1 MSDSADRTIPAT
13 PRRREAARQQGAM
26 PASAS
31 LAWVASA
38 VVVVALLPG
47 WMRTTLPAAADM
59 VRGVIA
65 TATSVRADTPAVSE
79 LVPMSILAPSLGLVL
94 AAAAAGLAVRALCD
108 GISWQ
113 PARIAF
119 DLTRIDPLSGARR
132 VFSGRTVMAI
142 MGNAAALL
150 LLGGVAYAV
159 AGPLLGSGTL
169 GDPTR
174 AALLAWRQL
183 GWLVAAAAVIA
194 ACQYALARLRFEK
207 AIRMTPQEF
216 ADEQKSM
223 QADPKVRLM
232 QQKRRATPTP
242 HA

>member
-13 PRRREAARQQGAM
+13 PRRREAARRQGAM
-26 PASAS
+26 PASAA

-47 WMRTTLPAAADM
+47 WMRSTLPAAAEM

-65 TATSVRADTPAVSE
+65 GATSPRADTPSLGE
-79 LVPMSILAPSLGLVL
+79 LLPASLLAPTLGLVL
-94 AAAAAGLAVRALCD
+94 AAAAAGLAVRGLCD
-108 GISWQ
+108 GIGWHPGRVS
-113 PARIAF
+113 PDFA
-119 DLTRIDPLSGARR
+119 RIDPLAGLRR
-132 VFSGRTVMAI
+132 VFSGRSMMTV

-150 LLGGVAYAV
+150 LLGSVASVV
-159 AGPLLGSGTL
+159 AGPLFGAGTV
-169 GDPTR
+169 GDPAR
-174 AALLAWRQL
+174 AAMLAWWQL

-194 ACQYALARLRFEK
+194 ACQYAVARLRFEK

-232 QQKRRATPTP
+232 QQRRRALP
-242 HA
+242 

>member
-26 PASAS
+26 PGSAS

-47 WMRTTLPAAADM
+47 WMRATLPAAAEM
-59 VRGVIA
+59 VRGSMANA
-65 TATSVRADTPAVSE
+65 TAVRAETPALSQLLPMA
-79 LVPMSILAPSLGLVL
+79 LVAPSLGLVV
-94 AAAAAGLAVRALCD
+94 AAAAAGLAVRGVCD
-108 GISWQ
+108 GIGWHPGRVAPDFS
-113 PARIAF
+113 
-119 DLTRIDPLSGARR
+119 RIDPLAGLRR
-132 VFSGRTVMAI
+132 VFSGRSVLTVI
-142 MGNAAALL
+142 GNAAALL
-150 LLGGVAYAV
+150 LLGVVAVAV
-159 AGPLLGSGTL
+159 AGPLIASGTV
-169 GDPTR
+169 GDPAR
-174 AALLAWRQL
+174 AAMLAWRQL

-194 ACQYALARLRFEK
+194 ACQYALARLRFEN

-232 QQKRRATPTP
+232 QQKRAYKP
-242 HA
+242 

>member
-47 WMRTTLPAAADM
+47 WMRSTLPAAAEM
-59 VRGVIA
+59 VRGTIV
-65 TATSVRADTPAVSE
+65 TAMSNHTDTPALSE
-79 LVPMSILAPSLGLVL
+79 LMPMALLAPSLGLVV
-94 AAAAAGLAVRALCD
+94 AAAAAGLAVRGVCD

-113 PARIAF
+113 PGRIAP
-119 DLTRIDPLSGARR
+119 DLARIDPLAGFRR
-132 VFSGRTVMAI
+132 VFSGRSVMTVV
-142 MGNAAALL
+142 GNAAALV

-169 GDPTR
+169 GDPAR
-174 AALLAWRQL
+174 AAMLAWRQL

-194 ACQYALARLRFEK
+194 ACQYALARLRFEQ

-232 QQKRRATPTP
+232 QQRRRAT
-242 HA
+242 

>member
-26 PASAS
+26 PASAA

-47 WMRTTLPAAADM
+47 WMRATLPAAAEM
-59 VRGVIA
+59 VRGVMANA
-65 TATSVRADTPAVSE
+65 TAVRGETPTLGE
-79 LVPMSILAPSLGLVL
+79 LVPMMLVAPSLGLVL
-94 AAAAAGLAVRALCD
+94 AAAAAGLAVRGVCD
-108 GISWQ
+108 GIGWH
-113 PARIAF
+113 PGRVVVDFA
-119 DLTRIDPLSGARR
+119 RIDPLAGMRR
-132 VFSGRTVMAI
+132 VFSGRAVMTVI
-142 MGNAAALL
+142 GNAAALV
-150 LLGGVAYAV
+150 LLGAVANAI
-159 AGPLLGSGTL
+159 AGPLVGSGTL
-169 GDPTR
+169 GDPAR
-174 AALLAWRQL
+174 AALFAWRQL

-194 ACQYALARLRFEK
+194 ACQYAVARLRFEK

-232 QQKRRATPTP
+232 QQRRRPTPTP

>member
-13 PRRREAARQQGAM
+13 PRRREAARRQGAM

-38 VVVVALLPG
+38 FVVVALLPG
-47 WMRTTLPAAADM
+47 WMRATLPAAAEM
-59 VRGVIA
+59 VRGVMANA
-65 TATSVRADTPAVSE
+65 TAVRADTPALSQLLPMA
-79 LVPMSILAPSLGLVL
+79 LVAPSLGLVV
-94 AAAAAGLAVRALCD
+94 AAAAAGLAVRGVCD
-108 GISWQ
+108 GIGWH
-113 PARIAF
+113 PGRALP
-119 DLTRIDPLSGARR
+119 DLSRIDPLGGLQR
-132 VFSGRTVMAI
+132 VFSGRSVMAVI
-142 MGNAAALL
+142 GNAAALL
-150 LLGGVAYAV
+150 LLGGVAVAV
-159 AGPLLGSGTL
+159 AGPLIGAGTV
-169 GDPTR
+169 GDPAR
-174 AALLAWRQL
+174 AAMLAWRQL

-232 QQKRRATPTP
+232 QQKRRAFKP
-242 HA
+242 

>member
-13 PRRREAARQQGAM
+13 PRRREAARRQGAL

-47 WMRTTLPAAADM
+47 WTRSTLPAAAEM
-59 VRGVIA
+59 VRGVI
-65 TATSVRADTPAVSE
+65 VRAASPGDAS
-79 LVPMSILAPSLGLVL
+79 PSLGELLPASLLAPTLALVL
-94 AAAAAGLAVRALCD
+94 AAAAAGLAVRGLCD
-108 GISWQ
+108 GIGWH
-113 PARIAF
+113 PARAVP
-119 DLTRIDPLSGARR
+119 DLARIDPLAGLRR
-132 VFSGRTVMAI
+132 VFSGRSLLTIV
-142 MGNAAALL
+142 GNAVALV
-150 LLGGVAYAV
+150 LLGTVAV
-159 AGPLLGSGTL
+159 AVAAPLFGAGTV
-169 GDPTR
+169 GDPAR
-174 AALLAWRQL
+174 AAMLAWRPL

-223 QADPKVRLM
+223 QADPKVRLL
-232 QQKRRATPTP
+232 QQRRRA
-242 HA
+242 

>member
-13 PRRREAARQQGAM
+13 PRRREAARRQGAM
-26 PASAS
+26 PASAA

-47 WMRTTLPAAADM
+47 WMRATLPAAAEM
-59 VRGVIA
+59 VRGVMA
-65 TATSVRADTPAVSE
+65 AATSARADTPALAE
-79 LVPMSILAPSLGLVL
+79 LVPMALVAPSLGLMV
-94 AAAAAGLAVRALCD
+94 AAAAAGLAVRGVCD
-108 GISWQ
+108 GIGWY
-113 PARIAF
+113 PGRVAP
-119 DLTRIDPLSGARR
+119 DLSRVDPLAGLRR
-132 VFSGRTVMAI
+132 VFSGRSVLTV

-150 LLGGVAYAV
+150 LIGVVAVAV
-159 AGPLLGSGTL
+159 AGPLIASGTV
-169 GDPTR
+169 GDPAR
-174 AALLAWRQL
+174 AAMLARRQL

-232 QQKRRATPTP
+232 QQKRAYTP
-242 HA
+242 

>member
-13 PRRREAARQQGAM
+13 PRRREAARRQGAM

-47 WMRTTLPAAADM
+47 WMRATLPAAAEM
-59 VRGVIA
+59 VRGSMANA
-65 TATSVRADTPAVSE
+65 TAVRADTPALSQLLPMA
-79 LVPMSILAPSLGLVL
+79 LVAPSLGLVV
-94 AAAAAGLAVRALCD
+94 AAAAAGLAVRGACD
-108 GISWQ
+108 GIGWH
-113 PARIAF
+113 PGRALP
-119 DLTRIDPLSGARR
+119 DLSRIDPLSGLRR
-132 VFSGRTVMAI
+132 VFSGRSVLTVI
-142 MGNAAALL
+142 GNAAALL
-150 LLGGVAYAV
+150 LLASVAYAV
-159 AGPLLGSGTL
+159 AGPLFGAGTV
-169 GDPTR
+169 GDPAR
-174 AALLAWRQL
+174 AAMLAWRQL

-232 QQKRRATPTP
+232 QQKRRAYKP
-242 HA
+242 